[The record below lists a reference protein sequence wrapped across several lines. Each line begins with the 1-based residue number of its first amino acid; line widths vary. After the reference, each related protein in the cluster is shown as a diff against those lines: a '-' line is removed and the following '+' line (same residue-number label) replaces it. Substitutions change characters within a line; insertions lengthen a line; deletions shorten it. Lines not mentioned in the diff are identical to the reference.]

1 MINLNTLPAFPADSL
16 ETSSDHALQ
25 QRLGLYRVFLKLYE
39 HNRELLNEILDLESS
54 GSKSLA
60 GVAFPY
66 VQGLVLGDRVHLVTN
81 LLKGTT
87 QSLSQPQN
95 IWTIGRDS
103 RRVVLPIQDKRLSR
117 CHAAIVY
124 DEGGFRLVDLN
135 SSNGS
140 YLNGEM
146 IRRSVRLKD
155 GDRIRLGSLT
165 FSFFICNTAQVL
177 PPVSEDL
184 LSQVRTLSA
193 GSEPKQAI
201 AYPSAPSIPATP
213 RASQPSPF
221 PASMQT
227 GFSSPLTEHCE
238 ESVSESD
245 SETRLQS
252 PEDDLPAQSNPLEDT
267 LMFMRSSN

>member
-1 MINLNTLPAFPADSL
+1 MINLNTLAAFPADSM
-16 ETSSDHALQ
+16 ETSSDYALQ

-39 HNRELLNEILDLESS
+39 HNRELLDEILNLENS
-54 GSKSLA
+54 GCKSLTGA
-60 GVAFPY
+60 TLPY
-66 VQGLVLGDRVHLVTN
+66 VQGIVLGDRVHLATN
-81 LLKGTT
+81 LLKGAT

-140 YLNGEM
+140 YLNGEL
-146 IRRSVRLKD
+146 IRHSVRLKD

-177 PPVSEDL
+177 PPVSEEL
-184 LSQVRTLSA
+184 LSQVRTLSIA
-193 GSEPKQAI
+193 SDPKPAI
-201 AYPSAPSIPATP
+201 AHSAIPSA
-213 RASQPSPF
+213 SQ
-221 PASMQT
+221 
-227 GFSSPLTEHCE
+227 SSPLSAPLMPPAPASPLAKNWG
-238 ESVSESD
+238 ESASASD
-245 SETRLQS
+245 SETCLETPEEELS
-252 PEDDLPAQSNPLEDT
+252 PQGNPLEDT

>member
-1 MINLNTLPAFPADSL
+1 MINLNTLTAFPADSL
-16 ETSSDHALQ
+16 ETASDHALQ

-39 HNRELLNEILDLESS
+39 HNRELLDEILNLENS
-54 GSKSLA
+54 GNKSLT
-60 GVAFPY
+60 GVALPY

-81 LLKGTT
+81 LLKGAT

-140 YLNGEM
+140 YLNGEL
-146 IRRSVRLKD
+146 IRHSVRLKD

-165 FSFFICNTAQVL
+165 FSFFVCNTAQVL
-177 PPVSEDL
+177 PPVSEEL
-184 LSQVRTLSA
+184 LSQVRALSA
-193 GSEPKQAI
+193 ASEPKRAI
-201 AYPSAPSIPATP
+201 AHPTAPS
-213 RASQPSPF
+213 ASQPSPLSASPIQ
-221 PASMQT
+221 PA
-227 GFSSPLTEHCE
+227 FSSPLTKNWE

-245 SETRLQS
+245 SETCLQS
-252 PEDDLPAQSNPLEDT
+252 PEDALPAQVNPLEDT
-267 LMFMRSSN
+267 LMFMRSSH

>member
-1 MINLNTLPAFPADSL
+1 MINLNPLTAFPADSL
-16 ETSSDHALQ
+16 ETSSNPSDYALQ

-39 HNRELLNEILDLESS
+39 HNRELLDEILNLENS

-60 GVAFPY
+60 GVAFPF

-81 LLKGTT
+81 LLKGAT

-146 IRRSVRLKD
+146 IRHSVRLKD

-177 PPVSEDL
+177 PPVSEEL

-193 GSEPKQAI
+193 ASDPKRAI
-201 AYPSAPSIPATP
+201 AYPAAPSV
-213 RASQPSPF
+213 SQPSPN
-221 PASMQT
+221 PAASVPAE
-227 GFSSPLTEHCE
+227 FSSPLAKSWQ
-238 ESVSESD
+238 ESASKSD
-245 SETRLQS
+245 SDTCLQS
-252 PEDDLPAQSNPLEDT
+252 PEEVLPAQVNPLEDT
-267 LMFMRSSN
+267 LMFMRSST

>member
-1 MINLNTLPAFPADSL
+1 MINLNPLAAFPAESL
-16 ETSSDHALQ
+16 ETSSDYALQ

-39 HNRELLNEILDLESS
+39 HNRELLDEILNLENS
-54 GSKSLA
+54 GNKSLT
-60 GVAFPY
+60 GVALPY

-81 LLKGTT
+81 LLKGAT

-140 YLNGEM
+140 YLNGEL
-146 IRRSVRLKD
+146 IRHSVRLKD

-165 FSFFICNTAQVL
+165 FSFFVCNTAQVL
-177 PPVSEDL
+177 PPVSEEL
-184 LSQVRTLSA
+184 LSQVRALSA
-193 GSEPKQAI
+193 ASEPKRAI
-201 AYPSAPSIPATP
+201 AHPTAPS
-213 RASQPSPF
+213 ASQPSPLSASSIQ
-221 PASMQT
+221 PA
-227 GFSSPLTEHCE
+227 FSSPLTKNWE

-245 SETRLQS
+245 SETCLQS
-252 PEDDLPAQSNPLEDT
+252 PEDALPAQVNPLEDT
-267 LMFMRSSN
+267 LMFMRSSH

>member
-1 MINLNTLPAFPADSL
+1 MINLNTLAAFPADSL

-39 HNRELLNEILDLESS
+39 HNRELLDEILNLENS

-60 GVAFPY
+60 GVALPY

-81 LLKGTT
+81 LLKGAT

-146 IRRSVRLKD
+146 IRHSVRLKD
-155 GDRIRLGSLT
+155 GDRIRLGSVT

-177 PPVSEDL
+177 PPVSEEL
-184 LSQVRTLSA
+184 LSQVRTWSVA
-193 GSEPKQAI
+193 SEPKRAI
-201 AYPSAPSIPATP
+201 AYPNASSVPTAPK
-213 RASQPSPF
+213 ASQPSPF
-221 PASMQT
+221 PAVMQA
-227 GFSSPLTEHCE
+227 GFSSPLAETWE

-252 PEDDLPAQSNPLEDT
+252 PEDALPAQSNPLEDT
-267 LMFMRSSN
+267 LMFMRPSN

>member
-1 MINLNTLPAFPADSL
+1 MINLNTLAAFPNDSM
-16 ETSSDHALQ
+16 ETSSDFALQ

-39 HNRELLNEILDLESS
+39 HNRELLDEILNLENS
-54 GSKSLA
+54 GCKSLA
-60 GVAFPY
+60 GAALPY
-66 VQGLVLGDRVHLVTN
+66 VQGIVLGDRIHLATN

-103 RRVVLPIQDKRLSR
+103 RRVVLPIPDKRLSR

-140 YLNGEM
+140 YVNGEM
-146 IRRSVRLKD
+146 IRHSIRLKD

-177 PPVSEDL
+177 PPVSEEL

-193 GSEPKQAI
+193 ASEPKPAI
-201 AYPSAPSIPATP
+201 AHPAIPSA
-213 RASQPSPF
+213 SQ
-221 PASMQT
+221 
-227 GFSSPLTEHCE
+227 SSPLPVSLMPSALSSPLAKNWE
-238 ESVSESD
+238 ESVAAND
-245 SETRLQS
+245 SETRL
-252 PEDDLPAQSNPLEDT
+252 ETLEEELPPQANPLEDT

>member
-1 MINLNTLPAFPADSL
+1 MINLNPLAAFPADSM

-39 HNRELLNEILDLESS
+39 HNRELLNEILNLENS

-60 GVAFPY
+60 GVSLPY

-81 LLKGTT
+81 LLKGAT
-87 QSLSQPQN
+87 QSLAQPQN

-135 SSNGS
+135 SSNGT

-146 IRRSVRLKD
+146 IRHSVRLKD
-155 GDRIRLGSLT
+155 GDRVRLGSLS
-165 FSFFICNTAQVL
+165 FSFFVCNTAQVL
-177 PPVSEDL
+177 PSVSDEL
-184 LSQVRTLSA
+184 LTQVRRLSA
-193 GSEPKQAI
+193 APASKPAI
-201 AYPSAPSIPATP
+201 APLPATP
-213 RASQPSPF
+213 SISKPY
-221 PASMQT
+221 
-227 GFSSPLTEHCE
+227 SPLLPPPL
-238 ESVSESD
+238 SANSLGGALSL
-245 SETRLQS
+245 SAETRLVD
-252 PEDDLPAQSNPLEDT
+252 EADDLPAQVNPLEDT
-267 LMFMRSSN
+267 LMFMRSPGQDD